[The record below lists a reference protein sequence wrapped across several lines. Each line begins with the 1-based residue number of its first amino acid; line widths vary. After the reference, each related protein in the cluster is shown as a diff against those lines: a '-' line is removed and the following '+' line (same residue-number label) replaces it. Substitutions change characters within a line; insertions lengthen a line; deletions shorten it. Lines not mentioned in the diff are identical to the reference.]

1 MLIPVY
7 GFVSGDTLGVLVL
20 VREKDTLSTLAASLS
35 QAASV
40 RVPAGQRMSLRKDG
54 VLLDPAL
61 TVAEARL
68 APLERVDLTPEVD

>member
-20 VREKDTLSTLAASLS
+20 VHDQDTISTLTASLA

-40 RVPAGQRMSLRKDG
+40 RVRAGQRMNLSKDG
-54 VLLDPAL
+54 LLLDPTL

-68 APLERVDLTPEVD
+68 APLQRVDLTPEGG